1 MSPHEILKLYIQQYR
16 GFKIHQPTVTETFS
30 VVVVDKRKQNR
41 NSKKREGKGDIY

>member
-41 NSKKREGKGDIY
+41 GVKRERGTEIFI

>member
-41 NSKKREGKGDIY
+41 NKKREGKGDIY